1 MEFTLAG
8 RKVDLNSAT
17 ITDRMQ
23 GVEPEIVR
31 THAVEIDGKRYP
43 VKQVLSAITGIP
55 KADFNSHQARQIL
68 RRIGLEVSTGD
79 ETTN

>member
-8 RKVDLNSAT
+8 RKVDLDPAT
-17 ITDRMQ
+17 FMDKMH

-31 THAVEIDGKRYP
+31 THFVTINGQHYL
-43 VKQVLSAITGIP
+43 VKQVLSVITGIP

-68 RRIGLEVSTGD
+68 RRIGLDVSTTD
-79 ETTN
+79 EAGK